1 MKNFFQFMIPILIIF
16 VVGVI
21 MLLNNKSY
29 DDTKRLYIKSNSI
42 SKNFEVYS
50 GKKLFFAEDDD
61 KCKLNVEVLNVDRA
75 FIKINTPYL
84 WSIDNN
90 GNIDK
95 TEARLSNVILVDED
109 TVFYSYDEQV
119 KYIFS
124 FK

>member
-1 MKNFFQFMIPILIIF
+1 MIPILIILLS
-16 VVGVI
+16 VI

-29 DDTKRLYIKSNSI
+29 DDTKDYILNVILYLKILKYI
-42 SKNFEVYS
+42 VVKII
-50 GKKLFFAEDDD
+50 FAEDDD
-61 KCKLNVEVLNVDRA
+61 KCKLNVEVLNVDRT

-109 TVFYSYDEQV
+109 TVFILMMN
-119 KYIFS
+119 K
-124 FK
+124 